1 MWQQAFEWFRRV
13 FTVTQDMAELQRE
26 VAELRQSLSQ
36 QAKLTEQLVAE
47 LKTLSETER
56 LERENLI
63 LRLKVQ
69 LLEFRQAPPAPP
81 LPPGTDRRD

>member
-13 FTVTQDMAELQRE
+13 FAVTQDMAELQRE

-63 LRLKVQ
+63 LRLKVE
-69 LLEFRQAPPAPP
+69 LLQFRQTLPPT
-81 LPPGTDRRD
+81 LPPGKPKDE